1 MPYPKKLLNPGE
13 QLSFD
18 LHPHWWYFSGIAV
31 VGVVLLAAGVAI
43 PLVFSK
49 TAEQV
54 LGLADAG
61 LGVVW
66 LIWLGAK
73 VLAWRTTHFVLTSDR
88 LIFRSGVLGRQG
100 REIPLER
107 VNDISFHQS
116 LFERIVGTGDLLIE
130 SAGRQGQDV
139 FSRLPHPDRAQQAIY
154 TEMENNRHRYEGGG
168 AAQTPAQPAPAAP
181 AEETI
186 AQQIADLARL
196 HDQGVLSDTEFQ
208 SKKAELLNRM

>member
-13 QLSFD
+13 QISFD

-31 VGVVLLAAGVAI
+31 IGVLLLAAGIVVVVA
-43 PLVFSK
+43 F
-49 TAEQV
+49 TGNANTV
-54 LGLADAG
+54 LGDADAG
-61 LGVVW
+61 LSVLW

-73 VLAWRTTHFVLTSDR
+73 VLAWRSTHFVLTTDR

-116 LFERIVGTGDLLIE
+116 LFERMVGTGDLVIE

-139 FSRLPHPDRAQQAIY
+139 FSRLPHPDRAQQSIY

-168 AAQTPAQPAPAAP
+168 AAAAQAGPPA
-181 AEETI
+181 ETI

-208 SKKAELLNRM
+208 SKKADLLNRM

>member
-1 MPYPKKLLNPGE
+1 MPYPQKLLNPNE
-13 QLSFD
+13 HITFD

-31 VGVVLLAAGVAI
+31 IGALLLAAGVAI
-43 PLVFSK
+43 VVLFSK
-49 TAEQV
+49 SAQEV

-61 LGVVW
+61 LAVLW

-73 VLAWRTTHFVLTSDR
+73 VLAWRTTHFVLTTDR

-139 FSRLPHPDRAQQAIY
+139 FSRLPHPDRAQQEIY
-154 TEMENNRHRYEGGG
+154 TGMENNRHRYEEGSPG
-168 AAQTPAQPAPAAP
+168 
-181 AEETI
+181 ETV

-196 HDQGVLSDTEFQ
+196 HDQGVLSDAEFQ
-208 SKKAELLNRM
+208 SKKADLLNRM